1 MYNNNKGFTYLGVS
15 MHGINKGFK
24 IRQGHDANHHTT
36 MGCKKGVKRSTH
48 TRQVGIPITFR
59 GYTKIMVLTTT
70 IYKKG
75 FVGEVPKRVN
85 MLTVSMLRQQK

>member
-1 MYNNNKGFTYLGVS
+1 
-15 MHGINKGFK
+15 
-24 IRQGHDANHHTT
+24 
-36 MGCKKGVKRSTH
+36 
-48 TRQVGIPITFR
+48 VGIPITFR